1 MGRTENACL
10 RAPKRVKEK
19 EGVPR
24 KDGWPR
30 ERERIRARERRPP
43 GLRRERERVPLQAR
57 RGEGQGAGL
66 GVRAIRFERLVESEN
81 GSLFKHVAVRDREQ
95 DSAYVP
101 SASNVAPRSKAWT
114 KTESNTHKAHKKIE
128 ALEALK

>member
-1 MGRTENACL
+1 MGRERLPA
-10 RAPKRVKEK
+10 RAQES
-19 EGVPR
+19 
-24 KDGWPR
+24 
-30 ERERIRARERRPP
+30 ERERKKEYHARMA
-43 GLRRERERVPLQAR
+43 GLVNEREYVPVNVDH
-57 RGEGQGAGL
+57 QG
-66 GVRAIRFERLVESEN
+66 FVESEN

-128 ALEALK
+128 TLEALK